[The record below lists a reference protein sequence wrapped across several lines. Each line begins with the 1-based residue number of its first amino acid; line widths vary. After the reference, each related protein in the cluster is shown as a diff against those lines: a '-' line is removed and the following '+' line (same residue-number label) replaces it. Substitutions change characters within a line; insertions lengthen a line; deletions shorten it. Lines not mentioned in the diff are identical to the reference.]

1 MEKILGMMFEGITIG
16 IANKIIEENVDNKE
30 IEKEENVDN
39 KEIEKEE
46 NKDPISEL
54 LGGIINGLIA

>member
-1 MEKILGMMFEGITIG
+1 MENILEMMFEGITIG
-16 IANKIIEENVDNKE
+16 IANKII
-30 IEKEENVDN
+30 EENVDN